1 MIKQTLLINLLYYPL
16 YSLGPG
22 VRVGIWFQGCSIQCK
37 GCISDHTWA
46 FDSQYEQYIDDVLEK
61 LRPIYEQSINRITIS
76 GGEPFDQ
83 PESLK
88 QLLKGCR
95 KIGFKDILVYTGY
108 HYVQLITMYRDIFQY
123 IDVLIDGNF
132 QSGNTS
138 EYIWK
143 GSDNQ
148 QLILLSND
156 SQIVSQYYDFQNTVD
171 LNTPRSIELIKNNS
185 SIVVIGIPR
194 QEDVEIIHE
203 TL

>member
-1 MIKQTLLINLLYYPL
+1 MINLLYYPL

-22 VRVGIWFQGCSIQCK
+22 IRVGIWFQGCSIHCK
-37 GCISDHTWA
+37 NCISTHTWA
-46 FDSQYEQYIDDVLEK
+46 FDSQYEQNIDDVLKK
-61 LRPIYEQSINRITIS
+61 LRSVYKQGISRITVS

-88 QLLKGCR
+88 QLLIGCR
-95 KIGFKDILVYTGY
+95 DIGFKDILVYTGY
-108 HYVQLITMYRDIFQY
+108 HFEQLKTMYRDIFQN

-138 EYIWK
+138 DYIWK

-148 QLILLSND
+148 RLIVLSNNI
-156 SQIVSQYYDFQNTVD
+156 QIVSHYNDYQYTVD
-171 LNTPRSIELIKNNS
+171 QNTPRLIELIKNNN

-194 QEDVEIIHE
+194 QEDVELFHE